1 MKFIFLKHGSFFSPL
16 LFLDS
21 KTFHDLRRSSGLLP
35 CWGGGLQAICLG
47 NGEIEQQMSFWRGC
61 RLCPGRE
68 ATCQR
73 GSTGTRTAA
82 DSSGA
87 ATEAPALGLGRGRL
101 KRGGGWAE
109 LQNGS
114 AEPSL
119 LAPRPGW
126 KQELESPTPLSFI
139 EDLKAVL
146 GPQETT
152 RRSLL
157 SSSGHFLPMSFFFF
171 KS

>member
-1 MKFIFLKHGSFFSPL
+1 MALFFSPL
-16 LFLDS
+16 LFLGS

-61 RLCPGRE
+61 GLCPGRE

-82 DSSGA
+82 DSSSA
-87 ATEAPALGLGRGRL
+87 ATEAPALGLGRGWL
-101 KRGGGWAE
+101 GRGEGGRAE
-109 LQNGS
+109 LQSGS

-119 LAPRPGW
+119 LAPRPGR
-126 KQELESPTPLSFI
+126 KQELESPNPLVI
-139 EDLKAVL
+139 Y
-146 GPQETT
+146 
-152 RRSLL
+152 RRS
-157 SSSGHFLPMSFFFF
+157 
-171 KS
+171 